1 MNDDDYTS
9 YGFMYR
15 DCGGKVSKHE
25 VIVDEVTW
33 PEVLND
39 FVDFLQHVYGYNIK
53 DSIRIEEP
61 FWMKHDDVSPEI
73 IEYNE
78 IHGWQGEFFSKDEDE

>member
-39 FVDFLQHVYGYNIK
+39 FVDFLQHVYGYEIK
-53 DSIRIEEP
+53 SSIRVKEP
-61 FWMKHDDVSPEI
+61 FWMKYDDVSPEI
-73 IEYNE
+73 IAYHEL
-78 IHGWQGEFFSKDEDE
+78 HGWRGEFFSKDEDE

>member
-1 MNDDDYTS
+1 MNDEDYTS

-25 VIVDEVTW
+25 VTLDEVTW

-39 FVDFLQHVYGYNIK
+39 FVNFLQSVYGYNIK
-53 DSIRIEEP
+53 DSIRIEKPRYEVLPEP
-61 FWMKHDDVSPEI
+61 WTGKYFD
-73 IEYNE
+73 
-78 IHGWQGEFFSKDEDE
+78 KDE

>member
-15 DCGGKVSKHE
+15 DCGGKVSNHE
-25 VIVDEVTW
+25 VKIDEVTW

-39 FVDFLQHVYGYNIK
+39 FVSFLEGVYGYTIRE
-53 DSIRIEEP
+53 SIRIQEPRYHVFPEAWTGEYFSEE
-61 FWMKHDDVSPEI
+61 E
-73 IEYNE
+73 
-78 IHGWQGEFFSKDEDE
+78 

>member
-15 DCGGKVSKHE
+15 DCGGKVSNHE
-25 VIVDEVTW
+25 VKVDEITW

-39 FVDFLQHVYGYNIK
+39 FVDFLQNVYGYNIK
-53 DSIRIEEP
+53 DSIRIREPRYETFPESWSGEYFSEE
-61 FWMKHDDVSPEI
+61 E
-73 IEYNE
+73 
-78 IHGWQGEFFSKDEDE
+78 

>member
-1 MNDDDYTS
+1 MSDNNQDYTG

-25 VIVDEVTW
+25 VTVDEVTW

-39 FVDFLQHVYGYNIK
+39 FVDFLQSVYGYDIK
-53 DSIRIEEP
+53 SSIRIQEP
-61 FWMKHDDVSPEI
+61 KYELST
-73 IEYNE
+73 N
-78 IHGWQGEFFSKDEDE
+78 GWNGEFFNDEIDW